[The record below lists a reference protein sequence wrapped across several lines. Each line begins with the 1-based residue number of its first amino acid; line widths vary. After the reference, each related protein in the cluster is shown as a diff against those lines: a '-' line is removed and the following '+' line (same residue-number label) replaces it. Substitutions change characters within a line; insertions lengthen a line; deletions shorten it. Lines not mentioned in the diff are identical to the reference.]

1 MPTYDYHC
9 AACGSF
15 EALRPIAVRNDDVAC
30 PHCSDPA
37 PRVLASAARLA
48 LMAETTRHA
57 MDTNDRARHEPKRSG
72 ELARRHPSGCSCCST
87 GNGAK
92 SGKRSS
98 TVTSASG
105 NKVFPS
111 KRPWMISH

>member
-9 AACGSF
+9 AACGDF
-15 EALRPIAVRNDDVAC
+15 ETLRAMAARNEDAAC
-30 PHCSDPA
+30 PECGVAA
-37 PRVLASAARLA
+37 PRVLASAPHLA
-48 LMAETTRHA
+48 LMEDSTRRA
-57 MDTNDRARHEPKRSG
+57 MDINERARHEPKRSA
-72 ELARRHPSGCSCCST
+72 ELARRHPSGCSCCSA
-87 GNGAK
+87 GK

-105 NKVFPS
+105 NKAFPT